1 MLLGDVPK
9 AIADILDVFNRLGA
23 EYRIG
28 GSVASSTL
36 GHLRATN
43 DVDIVADLRPEQ
55 TKPFITLLGGKF
67 YVDDEYITESIV
79 RNRGFNLIHLETFL
93 KVDIFPVKTRSF
105 DRSAFSRKRRARLM
119 EEPLLE
125 ADLLTPEDIV
135 LSKLEWY
142 ELGGRSSERQWGDV
156 LGILRVQTGLDME
169 YLRYWAA
176 ELGLSGLLGEAQ
188 AQAAMD

>member
-1 MLLGDVPK
+1 
-9 AIADILDVFNRLGA
+9 
-23 EYRIG
+23 
-28 GSVASSTL
+28 
-36 GHLRATN
+36 
-43 DVDIVADLRPEQ
+43 RPEQ